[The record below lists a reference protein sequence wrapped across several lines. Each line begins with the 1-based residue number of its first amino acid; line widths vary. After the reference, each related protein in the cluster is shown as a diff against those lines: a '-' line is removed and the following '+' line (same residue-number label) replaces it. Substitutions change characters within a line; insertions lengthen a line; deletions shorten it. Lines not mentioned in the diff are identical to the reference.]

1 MAKTYLAMTNE
12 LLVELNEPELTSI
25 STAVGI
31 QKQVANCVNRAYFD
45 IVDAV
50 DDWSWLSTSNPQNE
64 YYDITSLFQKLIS
77 IGRNTSAFPLQEYW
91 LDIGRISEYD
101 QANAEFKKLF

>member
-12 LLVELNEPELTSI
+12 LLVEINEPELTAI
-25 STAVGI
+25 SGAVGV

-50 DDWSWLSTSNPQNE
+50 DDLS
-64 YYDITSLFQKLIS
+64 LIH
-77 IGRNTSAFPLQEYW
+77 I
-91 LDIGRISEYD
+91 
-101 QANAEFKKLF
+101 

>member
-12 LLVELNEPELTSI
+12 LLVEINEPELTAI
-25 STAVGI
+25 SGAVGV

-50 DDWSWLSTSNPQNE
+50 DDWSWLSTDVPDDP
-64 YYDITSLFQKLIS
+64 YY
-77 IGRNTSAFPLQEYW
+77 GNTIVDCVGGQRWYL
-91 LDIGRISEYD
+91 
-101 QANAEFKKLF
+101 